1 MRAIVVSVLRS
12 GNLMREKLRILYF
25 SKLILLFTFAI
36 FITST
41 ASAYESGI
49 NFYGFSYHPD
59 RKDSRGYNFREW
71 NPGLGYHLN
80 FFENKHAILFT
91 DAGLFLNSVSKSTAF
106 SLAGADLKLLSGIS
120 AGINGGIVYSPA
132 YNSGKPVFALLPSVS
147 FRYESL
153 RFNCIYIPKYK
164 DVNRNS
170 ALGFSVTWLLAGRK

>member
-1 MRAIVVSVLRS
+1 MS
-12 GNLMREKLRILYF
+12 GSLARIEDRVRRGGQSAGMNKVF
-25 SKLILLFTFAI
+25 LILI
-36 FITST
+36 FIFAFAST
-41 ASAYESGI
+41 VNAAPLELGV

-80 FFENKHAILFT
+80 FFDNKHAILFA

-106 SLAGADLKLLSGIS
+106 SLAGAEMKLFSGLSGG
-120 AGINGGIVYSPA
+120 ALGGIVYSPA
-132 YNSGKPVFALLPSVS
+132 YNSGKVVVALLPSVS

-153 RFNCIYIPKYK
+153 RFNCTYIPKYK

-170 ALGFSVTWLLAGRK
+170 AFGFSVTWFVVGRK

>member
-1 MRAIVVSVLRS
+1 MRA
-12 GNLMREKLRILYF
+12 KLQILF
-25 SKLILLFTFAI
+25 FNNLLFVFTI

-41 ASAYESGI
+41 VSAYESGI

-59 RKDSRGYNFREW
+59 RKDSRGHEFREW

-80 FFENKHAILFT
+80 FFDNKHAILFA

-106 SLAGADLKLLSGIS
+106 SLAGAEVKFFAGIS
-120 AGINGGIVYSPA
+120 GGALGGIVYSPA
-132 YNSGKPVFALLPSVS
+132 YNSGKVVVALLPSVS

-153 RFNCIYIPKYK
+153 RFNCTYIPKYK

-170 ALGFSVTWLLAGRK
+170 ALGFSVTWFVAGRKQ

>member
-1 MRAIVVSVLRS
+1 MRAKLQILFFS
-12 GNLMREKLRILYF
+12 NL
-25 SKLILLFTFAI
+25 LLLSAI
-36 FITST
+36 FVTPNV
-41 ASAYESGI
+41 SAYESGI

-80 FFENKHAILFT
+80 FFDNKRAILFA

-106 SLAGADLKLLSGIS
+106 SLAGAEVKLFSGIS
-120 AGINGGIVYSPA
+120 GGALSGIVYSPA
-132 YNSGKPVFALLPSVS
+132 YNSGRVIVALLPSVS

-153 RFNCIYIPKYK
+153 RFNCTYIPKYK

-170 ALGFSVTWLLAGRK
+170 ALGFSVTWFPVGRKQ